1 MDPYLETRWS
11 DVHAKLVAY
20 IGEALQ
26 PTLPRGLRARSEERV
41 LLEEADEHISQS
53 YRSDIAIVH
62 AAHQGDRQRTSDADS
77 AVAVQE
83 PYIVTYSSGPQID
96 RFVQILDSSNGN
108 RVVTAIEV
116 LSPWYKSPGRLNQ
129 DYLKKLDDYAR
140 AEVSVVE
147 IDLLRSPRGRLLVD
161 EADLPLER
169 RSAYFACVRR
179 GWLASR
185 WEVYSFPLR
194 APLAPIKIPL
204 RRSDPDAILHLQPL
218 IDRVYVAGGHD
229 DIDYSKP
236 PFPPLSQDD
245 QLWAEQVIKKADR
258 G

>member
-1 MDPYLETRWS
+1 MDPYLEARWS
-11 DVHAKLVAY
+11 DVHATLIALIK
-20 IGEALQ
+20 EALQ

-41 LLEEADEHISQS
+41 LLEEANEPITQS
-53 YRSDIAIVH
+53 YRSDVAVV
-62 AAHQGDRQRTSDADS
+62 QTTQRRGDERPTESGL

-96 RFVQILDSSNGN
+96 RFVQIIDSSNGN

-116 LSPWYKSPGRLNQ
+116 LSPWNKSPGRLNE
-129 DYLKKLDDYAR
+129 DYQKKLKNYAL

-147 IDLLRSPRGRLLVD
+147 IDLLRTPRGRLAVTD
-161 EADLPLER
+161 VDLPPER
-169 RSAYFACVRR
+169 RATYYTCVRR
-179 GWLASR
+179 GWIDYQ

-194 APLAPIKIPL
+194 LPISPIKIPL
-204 RRSDPDAILHLQPL
+204 RRSDADAILQLQPL

-236 PFPPLSQDD
+236 VFPPLSHDD
-245 QLWAEQVIKKADR
+245 QLWAKQVIENANR
-258 G
+258 E